1 VTSLEVPTSSIQ
13 PPRLSPAAS
22 KLEQHQPKVSGA
34 TTPLPTHPKLISTE
48 YSLTTSLVALALST
62 DFNKTHT
69 AAWLHNHI
77 PPVMAPHPELSPE
90 EAALSPMAIRD
101 LSVMKTIV
109 KRADEVYVQLASA
122 GARDPND
129 LKGPGFQALFA
140 LIGIGMALTAI
151 WFFFWAKNGGF
162 KWRNDDWEDY
172 KSTVLRRKGP
182 DGKTL
187 SNATKSTR
195 LGGGSVVHGG
205 SYGAPSTL
213 GFTDETG
220 TNVDGNEY
228 RDAEEGKGGLRGGDG
243 RTRKEK
249 KNRRDHTND
258 YNDPELRDYRH
269 EKAARVGGLNRQ
281 ADGMYTDYSGSQP
294 SELGS
299 NVGSNVSSAL
309 VPLVKKTDKDPKK
322 EAKAKEMRAR
332 ERMKKAK
339 AAEKEAARTAAADA
353 KARKE
358 AQKAKAKA
366 EKEREKEAY
375 KKNKKAKSVISEA
388 PEMAE
393 VSRALTEYTGLNTE
407 YTAPSDVGTP
417 EKKTQSRR
425 APPSAA
431 YSFTTGD
438 DDHTVVTSAYTDAS
452 PVHANPPR
460 TYSDK
465 SPVTKPAYTRPIPSA
480 THSDVAESSYYSDY
494 RPNADP
500 SAYVPR
506 ASHDRTS
513 RSASRPRPQGDRPQ
527 GDRPQGGRSRP
538 SSRPQSQS
546 PVKKTRTSQSARPS
560 RSGYAP
566 APASDIFTATNGDAT
581 GHMSYPCHIPGLS
594 QSGGSRAAPSTVAPS
609 IIAPSSVSPHDS
621 VSQVG
626 AAPPR
631 RGRDVMD
638 GYRRGGVRAV
648 GRRDSLSDSD

>member
-1 VTSLEVPTSSIQ
+1 
-13 PPRLSPAAS
+13 
-22 KLEQHQPKVSGA
+22 
-34 TTPLPTHPKLISTE
+34 
-48 YSLTTSLVALALST
+48 
-62 DFNKTHT
+62 
-69 AAWLHNHI
+69 
-77 PPVMAPHPELSPE
+77 MAPHPELSPE

-101 LSVMKTIV
+101 LSIAKTIV
-109 KRADEVYVQLASA
+109 KRADDVYKQLASA

-140 LIGIGMALTAI
+140 LIGVGMTLTAI

-162 KWRNDDWEDY
+162 KWRGKDDWEDY

-205 SYGAPSTL
+205 SFGAESSVGWTEE
-213 GFTDETG
+213 TATNADER
-220 TNVDGNEY
+220 DY
-228 RDAEEGKGGLRGGDG
+228 RDAEEGKHGLRGGDG
-243 RTRKEK
+243 RRERKEK
-249 KNRRDHTND
+249 KGRRDHTND
-258 YNDPELRDYRH
+258 YNDPDLKGYRH

-299 NVGSNVSSAL
+299 NVGSNVSSA
-309 VPLVKKTDKDPKK
+309 PLVKKSGEKKDPKQ

-339 AAEKEAARTAAADA
+339 AAEKEAKATAAADA

-358 AQKAKAKA
+358 AQKAAVK
-366 EKEREKEAY
+366 REKEAY
-375 KKNKKAKSVISEA
+375 KKNKKTKSEISPSEA
-388 PEMAE
+388 GGPEMAE
-393 VSRALTEYTGLNTE
+393 VTRPLTEYTAAYTE
-407 YTAPSDVGTP
+407 YTAPSDAGTP
-417 EKKTQSRR
+417 EKPERKPTQTKPQGRR

-438 DDHTVVTSAYTDAS
+438 DDNNTVYTG
-452 PVHANPPR
+452 V
-460 TYSDK
+460 YSDATSTRDFAMK
-465 SPVTKPAYTRPIPSA
+465 SQRNARPTRTERTAPSTIA
-480 THSDVAESSYYSDY
+480 SNDQESSYYSDY

-500 SAYVPR
+500 SVY
-506 ASHDRTS
+506 ASRNADRTS
-513 RSASRPRPQGDRPQ
+513 RSASRPRPAGS
-527 GDRPQGGRSRP
+527 RSRP
-538 SSRPQSQS
+538 TSQS
-546 PVKKTRTSQSARPS
+546 PVKKTRTQSSARPS

-566 APASDIFTATNGDAT
+566 APASDIFTMTNGEAQ

-594 QSGGSRAAPSTVAPS
+594 TAGSVA
-609 IIAPSSVSPHDS
+609 VSDS
-621 VSQVG
+621 VSQAG
-626 AAPPR
+626 AR
-631 RGRDVMD
+631 RERGGRDVMD

>member
-1 VTSLEVPTSSIQ
+1 
-13 PPRLSPAAS
+13 
-22 KLEQHQPKVSGA
+22 
-34 TTPLPTHPKLISTE
+34 
-48 YSLTTSLVALALST
+48 
-62 DFNKTHT
+62 
-69 AAWLHNHI
+69 
-77 PPVMAPHPELSPE
+77 MAPHPELTAE

-101 LSVMKTIV
+101 LSMAKTIV
-109 KRADEVYVQLASA
+109 KRANDVYKELASS
-122 GARDPND
+122 GSRNPND
-129 LKGPGFQALFA
+129 LAGPGFQALFA
-140 LIGIGMALTAI
+140 LIGVGMTLTAI

-162 KWRNDDWEDY
+162 KWREDDWEDY

-205 SYGAPSTL
+205 SYGAESSI
-213 GFTDETG
+213 GYTDETG
-220 TNVDGNEY
+220 TSVDANEY

-281 ADGMYTDYSGSQP
+281 ADGLYTDYSGSQP

-299 NVGSNVSSAL
+299 NVSSA
-309 VPLVKKTDKDPKK
+309 PLVKKTEKDPKK

-339 AAEKEAARTAAADA
+339 AAEKEAKVTAAAEA

-358 AQKAKAKA
+358 AQKAEAKR

-375 KKNKKAKSVISEA
+375 KKNKKARSEATPSEA

-393 VSRALTEYTGLNTE
+393 VTRPLTEYTAAYTE
-407 YTAPSDVGTP
+407 YTAPSEVGTP
-417 EKKTQSRR
+417 EKKPQGRR

-438 DDHTVVTSAYTDAS
+438 DTNTVYSGAYTDNS
-452 PVHANPPR
+452 PTHNNNHR
-460 TYSDK
+460 TQ
-465 SPVTKPAYTRPIPSA
+465 TRTAPS
-480 THSDVAESSYYSDY
+480 VAQSADQESSYYSDY

-500 SAYVPR
+500 SVYTSRSA
-506 ASHDRTS
+506 ADRTS
-513 RSASRPRPQGDRPQ
+513 RSASRPRAERPRGERPQ
-527 GDRPQGGRSRP
+527 GAR
-538 SSRPQSQS
+538 SRPQSQS

-566 APASDIFTATNGDAT
+566 APPSDIFTTTNGDAY

-594 QSGGSRAAPSTVAPS
+594 SAGSVA
-609 IIAPSSVSPHDS
+609 VSDS
-621 VSQVG
+621 VSQAG
-626 AAPPR
+626 LPKKSR
-631 RGRDVMD
+631 GGRDVMD